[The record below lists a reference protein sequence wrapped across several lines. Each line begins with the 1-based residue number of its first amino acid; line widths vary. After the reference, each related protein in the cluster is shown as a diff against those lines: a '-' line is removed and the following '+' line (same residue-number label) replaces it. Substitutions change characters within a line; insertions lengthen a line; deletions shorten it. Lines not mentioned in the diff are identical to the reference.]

1 MQKTTEQFKLLMV
14 GLGDL
19 GARIANLAVQQNFKV
34 LGMRRGQAA
43 PDHVQLIQHD
53 ASQPWPELPCI
64 PDDVVLC
71 LSPNGSNETAYRQ
84 AYVDVAHQ
92 ALKALSHY
100 PHTHVWL
107 ISSTG
112 VYGQSAG
119 EWVDETSERNP
130 VRETAKV
137 LLEAEN
143 LWLNSGHPVT
153 LLRPSGIYGPGRY
166 FLIRQAQQGI
176 LPPIDTPIYTNRIH
190 IDDAARAVLHL
201 IERRHQGYQPE
212 DSYNLTDTE
221 PAALYDIL
229 SWLHQQLDIKEITT
243 ANIHRDSKRIRHDRL
258 KSTGFNWGYPDF
270 RMGYKEVLNTKT
282 ED

>member
-190 IDDAARAVLHL
+190 VDDAARAVLHL
-201 IERRHQGYQPE
+201 IQRRHQGYQPE
-212 DSYNLTDTE
+212 DIYNLTDTE

-258 KSTGFNWGYPDF
+258 RETGFKWLYPNYRVGYQEILKA
-270 RMGYKEVLNTKT
+270 Y
-282 ED
+282 

>member
-1 MQKTTEQFKLLMV
+1 MHKKTEQLKLLMV

-19 GARIANLAVQQNFKV
+19 GGRIANLAVHQNFKV
-34 LGMRRGQAA
+34 LGVRRGQAA

-112 VYGQSAG
+112 VYGQLAG

-201 IERRHQGYQPE
+201 IQRRHQCYQPE

>member
-1 MQKTTEQFKLLMV
+1 MQKKTEQRKLLMV

-19 GARIANLAVQQNFKV
+19 GGRIANLAAQQNFKV
-34 LGMRRGQAA
+34 HGMRRGQSV
-43 PDHVQLIQHD
+43 PEHVELIQHD
-53 ASQPWPELPCI
+53 ASQTWPQLPFT
-64 PDDVVLC
+64 PDDLVLC
-71 LSPNGSNETAYRQ
+71 LSPNGSDESAYRK
-84 AYVDVAHQ
+84 AYVEVAQQ
-92 ALKALSHY
+92 ALKALKEY
-100 PHTHVWL
+100 PQTHVWL

-143 LWLNSGHPVT
+143 LWLHSGHPVT
-153 LLRPSGIYGPGRY
+153 LLRPSGIYGSGRY

-176 LPPIDTPIYTNRIH
+176 LPPKDIPIYTNRIH

-201 IERRHQGYQPE
+201 IQRRHQGYKPK

-229 SWLHQQLDIKEITT
+229 SWLHQQLNIKDITT
-243 ANIHRDSKRIRHDRL
+243 ASIHRDSKRIRHDRL
-258 KSTGFNWGYPDF
+258 KETGFIWLYPDY
-270 RMGYKEVLNTKT
+270 RLGYKEVLKT
-282 ED
+282 Q